1 MSYYWVWKKYYYIL
15 ITGQVDSLISFS
27 MMTLFTEWIFRGHLL
42 AKNWTA
48 TYLSQKLYTVFSKQG
63 GGTKLKPFS
72 HVDFVKHTSGT
83 YKYPS
88 ELLLFRNQQDSSVD
102 ISIDIFFSFRD
113 WAENIVF
120 FSKATQMSTIRC
132 ILKFTLFSLFRRAGD
147 FPQFWLLTWQN
158 IRWTVTSCGRYP
170 KMLMDL
176 K

>member
-63 GGTKLKPFS
+63 GALSWS
-72 HVDFVKHTSGT
+72 HS
-83 YKYPS
+83 PMLI
-88 ELLLFRNQQDSSVD
+88 LLSIPRAHISILQNFCCFEINKIHLL

>member
-63 GGTKLKPFS
+63 GGTKLKSFS
-72 HVDFVKHTSGT
+72 HVDLVKHTSGT

-102 ISIDIFFSFRD
+102 ISIDIFFHS
-113 WAENIVF
+113 E
-120 FSKATQMSTIRC
+120 TE
-132 ILKFTLFSLFRRAGD
+132 LK
-147 FPQFWLLTWQN
+147 
-158 IRWTVTSCGRYP
+158 TSCFF
-170 KMLMDL
+170 L
-176 K
+176 KQHRCLQ